1 MKSGFYYDCRMDHFR
16 RYLEREPAVDIADR
30 MQVIR
35 LPFST
40 GKIRAGMDVYRQF
53 CGVNLGTMSGTI
65 SVDRKN
71 KTRTGGCAMQ
81 IAGEEIE
88 QLRRQIMEQIDLTRT
103 VEG

>member
-35 LPFST
+35 LPFSA
-40 GKIRAGMDVYRQF
+40 GKNVREWMYRQF

-71 KTRTGGCAMQ
+71 KTGTGDAQCR
-81 IAGEEIE
+81 
-88 QLRRQIMEQIDLTRT
+88 LREKR
-103 VEG
+103 

>member
-35 LPFST
+35 LPFFCRRRYVREWMCTIS
-40 GKIRAGMDVYRQF
+40 F

-65 SVDRKN
+65 SADRKN
-71 KTRTGGCAMQ
+71 KTGTGGDAQCR
-81 IAGEEIE
+81 
-88 QLRRQIMEQIDLTRT
+88 LREKR
-103 VEG
+103 